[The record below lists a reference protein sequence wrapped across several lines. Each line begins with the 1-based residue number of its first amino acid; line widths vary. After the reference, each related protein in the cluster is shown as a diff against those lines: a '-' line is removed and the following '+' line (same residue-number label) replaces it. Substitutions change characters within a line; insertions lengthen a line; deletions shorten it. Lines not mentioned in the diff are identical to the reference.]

1 MFFCSVVSLIVIT
14 LCGTPTPLLLCLS
27 SSRVFKNVSKV
38 LQKYELKT
46 AKVYHRFKG
55 LANVCKV

>member
-1 MFFCSVVSLIVIT
+1 MRFLFISHLVIALCS
-14 LCGTPTPLLLCLS
+14 TPSPLLLCLS